1 MPSDLNFTELEV
13 DLVSNFDDPENT
25 WMSHDG
31 KTIVVYTGRKAVAS
45 DGTTFTTK
53 DLDEGTHCRTESR
66 YESSG
71 LFLTPDEVQAIEGS
85 RGRLLNAA
93 MNITNDPYIQLCA
106 DPDTADHEKR
116 HSLPDS
122 GDSNPKPNWALHNL
136 RRARTR
142 QFVPSTEGPGKHSLA
157 IRGRFTYST
166 ERGFERIATASKLDK
181 VTSAATATFASLT
194 QWASG

>member
-1 MPSDLNFTELEV
+1 MPSDLNFTELEL
-13 DLVSNFDDPENT
+13 DLVSNFDRPEDT

-45 DGTTFTTK
+45 DGTTFTLK
-53 DLDEGTHCRTESR
+53 DLDDPEGTQCRTKSH
-66 YESSG
+66 YELS
-71 LFLTPDEVQAIEGS
+71 LTPDEVQAIEGS

-122 GDSNPKPNWALHNL
+122 GDSNPKLNWALHNL

-181 VTSAATATFASLT
+181 VTSAATAAFASLT